1 MGCSAEASQAVL
13 NARWPD
19 AVIHDSH
26 DFDWS
31 AGLTGYCVHCAL
43 PSDCLAARQ
52 PCRPSTDTSP
62 ESLDEIALEARR
74 YG

>member
-1 MGCSAEASQAVL
+1 
-13 NARWPD
+13 
-19 AVIHDSH
+19 VIHDSH

-31 AGLTGYCVHCAL
+31 AGLTGYCIHCAL

-74 YG
+74 YD